1 MRRIGAF
8 TLFEILLAVF
18 IASLML
24 LIAIPSISGV
34 ISERRMRQ
42 SFEKFDELARAAQNL
57 SLREQ
62 RAYLLVWEKKLGAGE
77 IRTVI
82 TLRPEE
88 LRAQGETGV
97 GMYLEF
103 GELESYDLELP
114 AALDPVVQKAWMFWP
129 NGTCE
134 PATVSYKGQSGGW
147 IARYNP
153 LTTQPAFSQR

>member
-1 MRRIGAF
+1 MRRIRAF

-24 LIAIPSISGV
+24 LIAIPSIAGV
-34 ISERRMRQ
+34 LAERRMKQ

-57 SLREQ
+57 SLREH
-62 RAYLLVWEKKLGAGE
+62 RAYLLVWEKSA
-77 IRTVI
+77 VV
-82 TLRPEE
+82 LRPEE
-88 LRAQGETGV
+88 ARTAEDPGGV
-97 GMYLEF
+97 RHLEINDA
-103 GELESYDLELP
+103 ESYDLELT
-114 AALDPVVQKAWMFWP
+114 AALDPVAQKAWMFWP

-153 LTTQPAFSQR
+153 LTTQPVFSQR

>member
-62 RAYLLVWEKKLGAGE
+62 RAYLLVWEKSA
-77 IRTVI
+77 VV
-82 TLRPEE
+82 LRPEE
-88 LRAQGETGV
+88 ARTGEVPGGV
-97 GMYLEF
+97 KQLEINDA
-103 GELESYDLELP
+103 ESYDLELS
-114 AALDPVVQKAWMFWP
+114 AALDSVAQKAWMFWP

-134 PATVSYKGQSGGW
+134 PATVSYKGKSGGW

-153 LTTQPAFSQR
+153 LTTQPVFSQR